1 MRCTPS
7 YGEVRKSLAERDGV
21 PIYAVFTNEQ
31 LAEIVRRDV
40 SSVAE
45 LSKMRGVGKSK
56 IDKYSASIL
65 QAMSAARKTD
75 SNVEHNGQAIEGE
88 S

>member
-1 MRCTPS
+1 M
-7 YGEVRKSLAERDGV
+7 RKSLAERDGV

-40 SSVAE
+40 SSVTE
-45 LSKMRGVGKSK
+45 FSKIRGVGKSK
-56 IDKYSASIL
+56 IDKYSGSIL
-65 QAMSAARKTD
+65 KAMSAARKTD
-75 SNVEHNGQAIEGE
+75 SNVEHDGQAIEGK